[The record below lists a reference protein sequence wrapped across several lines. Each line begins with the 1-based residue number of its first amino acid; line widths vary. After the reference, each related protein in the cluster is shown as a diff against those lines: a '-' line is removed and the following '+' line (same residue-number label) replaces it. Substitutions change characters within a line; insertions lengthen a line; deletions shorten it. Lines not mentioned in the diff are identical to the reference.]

1 MSHPEKRKNE
11 RYGLELPIRVKWKDK
26 NGRTRQTTGATRDV
40 SPSGALIVCES
51 RIGEGCAIVLHFDL
65 PIDLAGSIK
74 SHISARAKVVRGA
87 IESRPEA
94 GYRHGITFD
103 HFSFTRL

>member
-1 MSHPEKRKNE
+1 M
-11 RYGLELPIRVKWKDK
+11 
-26 NGRTRQTTGATRDV
+26 
-40 SPSGALIVCES
+40 
-51 RIGEGCAIVLHFDL
+51 LHFDL

-74 SHISARAKVVRGA
+74 SRISARATIVRAA

-94 GYRHGITFD
+94 GYGHGIMFD